1 MQDQKIYFFNEDCN
15 YILKGKQK
23 IRSWIDETI
32 TKEKKRPGS
41 INYIFCSDDY
51 LFEIN
56 ETYLNHTY
64 FTDIITFDNSESSEE
79 ISGDIFISIER
90 IKENAVIFK
99 SKLFLEL
106 LRVIIHGI
114 LHLIGYHDLSKAEKE
129 IMRAKEDYYLS
140 LFTESV

>member
-56 ETYLNHTY
+56 ETYLNHTHY
-64 FTDIITFDNSESSEE
+64 TDIITFDNSESDEE

-90 IKENAVIFK
+90 IKENAIIFK

-114 LHLIGYHDLSKAEKE
+114 LHLIGYNDMSKAEKE
-129 IMRAKEDYYLS
+129 IMRSKEDYYLS

>member
-32 TKEKKRPGS
+32 TKEKRKPGN
-41 INYIFCSDDY
+41 INYIFCSDRY
-51 LFEIN
+51 LFKIN
-56 ETYLNHTY
+56 ETYLNHTFY
-64 FTDIITFDNSESSEE
+64 TDIITFDNSGNGEE

-90 IKENAVIFK
+90 VKENAGIFK

-114 LHLIGYHDLSKAEKE
+114 LHLLGYNDLSKAEKE
-129 IMRAKEDYYLS
+129 IMTAKEDYYLS